1 MLEPLIDIF
10 TKLKKWLFARKNKIK
25 LKPMGGE
32 KLRETATE
40 NLESL
45 HTHEEGFRKQSLD
58 YIKQNARLYEHY
70 AMSAISMNIIHAL
83 AITHQE
89 ISEDELTIQKLGL
102 RLFNNG
108 ATAIKLGLT
117 GYYQRALDIIRDSI
131 ELVFLLDYFLTWPEQ
146 ISVWSKASSKERKLN
161 FSPVKIR
168 EALDSRDGF
177 TEKKRHETYSI
188 FSEYA
193 THASFD
199 GFKLLVS
206 KETNLHNIGP
216 FSDVALLDTT
226 MCELARHQC
235 YAAAVFILHFPNT
248 TKEISDGKDGF
259 FLYAHDWRVK
269 YNAPLKYQ

>member
-40 NLESL
+40 SLESL
-45 HTHEEGFRKQSLD
+45 HTHEEGFRMQSLD
-58 YIKQNARLYEHY
+58 HIKQNARLYEHY

-216 FSDVALLDTT
+216 FSDVTLLDTT

>member
-206 KETNLHNIGP
+206 KETNLHNIVPP
-216 FSDVALLDTT
+216 FL
-226 MCELARHQC
+226 
-235 YAAAVFILHFPNT
+235 
-248 TKEISDGKDGF
+248 
-259 FLYAHDWRVK
+259 
-269 YNAPLKYQ
+269 